1 MNASVGRRR
10 TALVLIMCLGACCA
24 LVGCGMLFE
33 SLGAL
38 TAIER
43 MQDAVREP
51 DGSINLGRMP
61 QIAPGAQAWLTVD
74 SAGMSLPVA
83 QGGQGDPTYYLSHDI
98 NGKDSPAGTP
108 FIDWRCWE
116 ATTEC
121 PQHLLVYGHHLGV
134 TGGMFSP
141 LYHCW
146 RQGEFERLCASGA
159 DWYEPGARARHFMPL
174 CALRVREDYAPIQVF
189 SWQDLDHLRTW
200 LYDIAQR
207 SSAAV
212 PDWERVARGATRC
225 LTLVTCSSDLP
236 GQGWRTLVLFV
247 EDTSSTCEEI
257 NT

>member
-1 MNASVGRRR
+1 
-10 TALVLIMCLGACCA
+10 
-24 LVGCGMLFE
+24 MLLT

-38 TAIER
+38 TTIEQL
-43 MQDAVREP
+43 QDAVREP
-51 DGSINLGRMP
+51 DGSIDTRRMS
-61 QIAPGAQAWLTVD
+61 QVAPGSQAWLTVD
-74 SAGMSLPVA
+74 AAGISLPVV
-83 QGGQGDPTYYLSHDI
+83 QGERDDPTYYLSHDI
-98 NGKDSPAGTP
+98 KGETSPAGTP

-116 ATTEC
+116 APAEC

-146 RQGEFERLCASGA
+146 QQGEFERLCASGA
-159 DWYEPGARARHFMPL
+159 DWYEPGARVCHFTPL

-189 SWQDLDHLRTW
+189 SWPDSEHLRSW
-200 LYDIAQR
+200 LHDRAR
-207 SSAAV
+207 HSSATM
-212 PDWERVARGATRC
+212 PDWERAAQDATRC

-247 EDTSSTCEEI
+247 EDSPSTCEET